1 MKKFKEM
8 MQRNRTDVVCV
19 ELVNTKEGGNSRC
32 SQTPL
37 GNLPRDREFS
47 CVKVVNNAGVE
58 LRQ

>member
-1 MKKFKEM
+1 MDKLRETIYK
-8 MQRNRTDVVCV
+8 NHTDVVCV